1 MDPRST
7 PVTLAGPTSLAEF
20 ARGHSPRALEW
31 ADAFVLSRE
40 RVGAAELGRYYRAVN
55 AGELVAIAPGICLP
69 TDVWARCSVD
79 DRNLARIRA
88 LALTARS
95 TLVFAAESAAAL
107 WRLPIVGAW
116 PDRVTVLGA
125 RTGGGRSTRRVIRR
139 CEGVPDEV
147 WVVDGLA
154 TTGLARTVVD
164 VARHATFGV
173 AVAMADRA
181 LAVKRGTDT
190 GALSCTA
197 TKAELFGALAALDL
211 VHGSAKAEAV
221 IEFADGDAD
230 SAGESIS
237 RVVIHRL
244 GFPAPILQQVF
255 HDSSGRMVGD
265 FWWPEFSLVGEF
277 DGRGKYLRDE
287 YTKGRSPA
295 DVVLAEKERENRIR
309 ALGPT
314 VVRWGWEEAMAPPLL
329 RRKLLAAGLPLGP

>member
-31 ADAFVLSRE
+31 ADTFVLSRE

-181 LAVKRGTDT
+181 LAVKRGTDA

-265 FWWPEFSLVGEF
+265 FWWPEVSLVGEF